1 MATKIEFSKKR
12 IEQAVDEF
20 ESKTSGELVISVEEA
35 SDDYKEAVWIMAV
48 LFGLVCAFIL
58 AILSNLWLIPSFFNP
73 EVVSLTIAAAIGVG
87 YLVGSLMDK
96 VAYKLVGKRIV
107 ANRTLQR
114 AETVFLENEVFATS
128 NRIGILLHLSLQ
140 EKRVT
145 LIADKGINEKIDDNS
160 WGEVV
165 DTLIKEIRAKKV
177 EDGLVHAIQA
187 CEKIL
192 LSHGFKS
199 DGSNKNE
206 LSNEIV

>member
-20 ESKTSGELVISVEEA
+20 ESKTSGELVISIEEA

-48 LFGLVCAFIL
+48 IFGLVCAFIL

-87 YLVGSLMDK
+87 YLLGALMDK

-145 LIADKGINEKIDDNS
+145 LIADKGINEKIEDNS

-165 DTLIKEIRAKKV
+165 DSLIKEIRSKKV
-177 EDGLVHAIQA
+177 EEGLVHAIQA

-192 LSHGFKS
+192 LTHGFKS

>member
-20 ESKTSGELVISVEEA
+20 ESKTSGELVISIEEA

-48 LFGLVCAFIL
+48 IFGLVCAFIL

-87 YLVGSLMDK
+87 YLLGSLMDK

-145 LIADKGINEKIDDNS
+145 LIADKGINEKIEDNS

-165 DTLIKEIRAKKV
+165 DNLIKEIRSKKV
-177 EDGLVHAIQA
+177 EEGLVHAIQA

-192 LSHGFKS
+192 LTHGFKS